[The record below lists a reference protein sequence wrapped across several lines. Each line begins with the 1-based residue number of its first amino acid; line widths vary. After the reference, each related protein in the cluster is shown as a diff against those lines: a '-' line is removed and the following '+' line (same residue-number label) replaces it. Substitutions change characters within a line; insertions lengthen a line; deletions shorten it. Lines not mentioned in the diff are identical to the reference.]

1 MPKVVVNLINID
13 QDISF
18 LKYMLNSNKDAMTEA
33 GFQLSTHSIE
43 NEIKYLEDFKNTFDL
58 AIAQKQA
65 ELIQERIDGNA
76 EACAQVEETG
86 GKIFATDQFGNIFYP
101 PPAYQYSY
109 VELTYGNYKEF
120 KKVRFL
126 GELLIIFTSRFQ
138 MENVKHNIS
147 PTTLKLLESIHK
159 IRDEY
164 QSKGLLEEILEYINK
179 IDEACERAKSGKAP
193 PVLDWKYFFKNY
205 FSPSAQWKPL
215 GEQIPK
221 FDYEAKFD
229 KDKLEQY
236 LEEIKN
242 KKEAILKALE
252 EKKLESAASAK
263 KENPSEGSKQDTDEP
278 KPEVAECPDQ
288 RENLLQGLDDL
299 LNDLNKNLEKQI
311 EDYKRR
317 FDLNCLAKEL
327 KDCLIPPDLDF
338 CDFIFRDISV
348 PKFYQK
354 LSLLKAAGLGD
365 LYNSLVGKMEDS
377 FGVTELKQYEKE
389 IKSLERLLREED
401 ELRDRLNSSLEQYEE
416 QMTSL
421 LEDLLPLKDQME
433 ILENNLD
440 VERQLGRQT
449 RINSLE
455 KRRETLLSR
464 MRKIQNRI
472 ELLTMQNETIPKNLE
487 TLNTNYD
494 EHLLRKG
501 TLERDFAQKIAEN
514 KFNERQA
521 QLIREGKNLEAV
533 FLIPNED
540 EKYSSEAVAT
550 TIINAVDAVMPLEN
564 LCKLLF
570 TLPFNRDF
578 NLSLSLP
585 EDFWTSLMTKF
596 KDPYFN
602 LSVDL
607 GKLIGQLIVVFLF
620 NILDSFLKAL
630 CDAIGNAVANTE
642 EGKDIFE
649 TMGNAV
655 ANMGNAAL
663 STATN
668 AFASQANQALG
679 GNIFNGDKLLSTEAI
694 NLEGIDSSAGN
705 AVSVVADALGKQDM
719 IGWFVENGQSSAFS
733 EWELS
738 LDGKS
743 FVIRNPPLFDFTQVG
758 EFINSRVTDYIK
770 DQNYSTQAL
779 MDMFSKEEGA
789 VVLEEEPPL
798 QQQSLTA
805 EEAANEMRCLLSKSM
820 SLLTPT
826 ETINLLTKKPDQNTK
841 NIVKKLADVCAPKM
855 SENYPGDS
863 LIELVGEIGIL
874 SGVLEVEQQ
883 IQGIQALN
891 DSLPITEKVICE
903 RFDNTRSFRASLMSQ
918 TMSPELAMEILDE
931 VEKKQQ
937 EELGFVMDSITQLA
951 DAKIIAKP
959 QTAKQFYLSAI
970 SQIVDMQEEGKEPQ
984 SVEDLGLPEQQSTDI
999 DVKNIIKQKIEQN
1012 AKNNPTLNSMFELTT
1027 ESLVRPI
1034 RDRFKR
1040 DSENYLEAISK
1051 NIPFEKPLVKTQKIQ
1066 TPQGEKEVPTMEFI
1080 NIVNMSYVPA
1090 LKCKAQSTSD
1100 TIEIKSGEAK
1110 QELEKQIV
1118 EKNNEIR
1125 EIEQRI
1131 EEVQNN
1137 YQYITRKESPEERFY
1152 NGVYYD
1158 ISRDDY
1164 VFEIEKEMFSILR
1177 TDITA
1182 TTEEKVQAGKFWK
1195 DVMSSVLILRNSRD
1209 YEDSIWAGEYKN
1221 NLPSSLSSIDRKIE
1235 SPFAEYLAVFINGW
1249 IYKNTPLDDYYSDKI
1264 PTRHHF
1270 MNHDREI
1277 LFDTEKYEDVWDFLS
1292 EIKSRIIQIKNVIEA
1307 NKREA
1312 TQRLETDKILKESEK
1327 EQIETQKQ
1335 EFKVFIPTGNWE
1347 FEEVL
1352 VPSYVLPFSKKV
1364 DNNTI
1369 LMSKIP
1375 IFGTISSTDD
1385 DDPFET
1391 KDSLIIQ
1398 AKNEII
1404 GTSEK
1409 EFYISNGFMEQ
1420 NYGDPFIK
1428 QEEMEKVA
1436 TITETKKDIGRKYL
1450 DSLETLKASIDPVI
1464 NDEYFGFS
1472 ISSKHKSSPIDPAG
1486 GWNPMSLLGLNE
1498 ENLDFDSITS
1508 NKVTMD
1514 SISCL
1519 SQGENITAIDSSTLE
1534 MLTSKL
1540 SSNGSSVEKIGQKI
1554 KENIPLWKISY
1565 IENKDAESTFSLQ
1578 ITGKIFTPTGLYTN
1592 FYHDTTVSSEKTI
1605 SDDTIATLVEHFG
1618 EIKSKN
1624 DSFDEIVMRQ
1634 LEEND
1639 IRDIRTRNLLY
1650 THLMLEVRDEFM
1662 KSISSPRLLEQ
1673 DEKTSQKL
1681 IEFFDLTREQTESE
1695 KENELDPNI
1704 MNFVEIKE
1712 NFKQLYDLEQEEEMT
1727 DSQARGE
1734 EGRESK
1740 FTKAA
1745 KKTLLQ
1751 TFVRICVNEY
1761 ILKNIFLFDNF
1772 NFSSNLKQMNL
1783 VVTDISNFV
1792 CQESKRVKIG
1802 KELNRQA
1809 IEYYDLLQNSG
1820 KISKN
1825 DSIEQETKEWKKK
1838 NSLSSENASPKM
1850 IEIVRQELELSLF
1863 KFKKLLKCEEGEEQS
1878 EDAIFSSFIEKMEQT
1893 QCPLLFEYG
1902 QTKYLTTPILNEEMK
1917 IGKMYIEK
1925 YVRFPEITEYGKE
1938 KIANTQN
1945 QILIQYENSV
1955 IGIGELEKIL
1965 VQLDLSVGEFYNCD
1979 SDKNI
1984 FSSPLTFGSRI
1995 VIVVEVRPYN
2005 GQDFINEEIIKE
2017 RTYITRLIT
2026 QGSNQQKNVILS
2038 PVANEEYP
2046 VSLGSLNA
2054 ASINEDYEK
2063 IYKDFLNPSL
2073 IKNSIFQVL
2082 LKYCLCLDELKQI
2095 ALLHSFMFHN
2105 DQDSRFLF
2113 EGTKMMISK
2122 MYQANMNIGNANN
2135 TVEQLN
2141 AILQEQ
2147 KRNED
2152 NTGNPLGPAL
2162 EALKFYYRTPIQ
2174 ILKGVATLVDPNI
2187 ALADIIVKGAAMA
2200 GNLVGQKVDI
2210 PYSLASLALL
2220 PFPIFNGVAPPIPPL
2235 SSYNVAMPVG
2245 PIFLA
2250 LEPLL
2255 KDLPYYQNR
2264 DKGKLGTGD
2273 GKQNPQQNPLFCE
2286 LSEEENE

>member
-58 AIAQKQA
+58 AIAKKQA
-65 ELIQERIDGNA
+65 ELVQERIDGNA
-76 EACAQVEETG
+76 EACAQVEEAG

-109 VELTYGNYKEF
+109 VELSYGNYKEF

-126 GELLIIFTSRFQ
+126 GELLVVFTSRFQ

-147 PTTLKLLESIHK
+147 PTTLKLFENIHK

-164 QSKGLLEEILEYINK
+164 QKKGLLEEILQYINK
-179 IDEACERAKSGKAP
+179 IDEACERAKSPNKP

-229 KDKLEQY
+229 KKKLEEY

-242 KKEAILKALE
+242 KKETILKALE
-252 EKKLESAASAK
+252 EKKLESAANAK
-263 KENPSEGSKQDTDEP
+263 KENPSKGSKQDTDVQ
-278 KPEVAECPDQ
+278 KPDVAECPTD
-288 RENLLQGLDDL
+288 RENILQGLDDL

-327 KDCLIPPDLDF
+327 KDCLLPPNLDF
-338 CDFIFRDISV
+338 CDLLFRDISV

-377 FGVTELKQYEKE
+377 FGITELRQYEKE

-401 ELRDRLNSSLEQYEE
+401 ELRDRLNSSLEEYEE
-416 QMTSL
+416 QMKSL
-421 LEDLLPLKDQME
+421 LEDLLPIKEQME

-455 KRRETLLSR
+455 KRREVLLSR

-472 ELLTMQNETIPKNLE
+472 ELLTMQNEAIPKNLE
-487 TLNTNYD
+487 RLNVNYD

-540 EKYSSEAVAT
+540 EKYSPEAVAT

-578 NLSLSLP
+578 NSSLRLP

-607 GKLIGQLIVVFLF
+607 GKLIGQLIIAFLF
-620 NILDSFLKAL
+620 NILDSFLKSL
-630 CDAIGNAVANTE
+630 CDAIGNAVANNQEAENVFTS
-642 EGKDIFE
+642 
-649 TMGNAV
+649 MGNAV
-655 ANMGNAAL
+655 VN
-663 STATN
+663 TATN
-668 AFASQANQALG
+668 AIALQANQALG
-679 GNIFNGDKLLSTEAI
+679 GDIFNGDKLLSNEAV
-694 NLEGIDSSAGN
+694 NLQGIDS
-705 AVSVVADALGKQDM
+705 AVSNIATTTLDVVGKQDM
-719 IGWFVENGQSSAFS
+719 ISWFIENGQASAFS
-733 EWELS
+733 EWSLS
-738 LDGKS
+738 LDGKT
-743 FVIRNPPLFDFTQVG
+743 FVTKNPPLFDFTQVG
-758 EFINSRVTDYIK
+758 EFINSSVSSFIK
-770 DQNYSTQAL
+770 NQNYSTQAL
-779 MDMFSKEEGA
+779 MGMLSKEEGSI
-789 VVLEEEPPL
+789 VIEEEPPL
-798 QQQSLTA
+798 QQQALTA
-805 EEAANEMRCLLSKSM
+805 EESVSEMRCLLSKSM
-820 SLLTPT
+820 ALLTPT

-841 NIVKKLADVCAPKM
+841 NIVKKLAEACAPKM

-863 LIELVGEIGIL
+863 LVELVGEIGIL
-874 SGVLEVEQQ
+874 AGVLEVEQQ
-883 IQGIQALN
+883 IQNLQSLN
-891 DSLPITEKVICE
+891 DNLPITEKVICE
-903 RFDNTRSFRASLMSQ
+903 RFDNTKAFRASLMSEA
-918 TMSPELAMEILDE
+918 MSPELAIEILDE

-984 SVEDLGLPEQQSTDI
+984 SVEDLGLPEQESTDI
-999 DVKNIIKQKIEQN
+999 DVKNIIKQKIEEN
-1012 AKNNPTLNSMFELTT
+1012 AKNNATLNSMFELTT

-1040 DSENYLEAISK
+1040 DSENYLDAISK

-1137 YQYITRKESPEERFY
+1137 YQNYQYITRKESPEERFY

-1158 ISRDDY
+1158 VSRDDHI
-1164 VFEIEKEMFSILR
+1164 FEIEKEMFSILR
-1177 TDITA
+1177 TDIAA
-1182 TTEEKVQAGKFWK
+1182 TSEEKLQAGKFWK
-1195 DVMSSVLILRNSRD
+1195 DVMSSVLILLNSRD

-1221 NLPSSLSSIDRKIE
+1221 NLPPSLSSIDRKKE

-1277 LFDTEKYEDVWDFLS
+1277 LFDTEKYEDVWDFIW
-1292 EIKSRIIQIKNVIEA
+1292 EIKSRIIQIKEDIEGEST
-1307 NKREA
+1307 K
-1312 TQRLETDKILKESEK
+1312 QLEEDKILKEREK
-1327 EQIETQKQ
+1327 RDLEVQKQ
-1335 EFKVFIPTGNWE
+1335 KFKIFVPTGKWE

-1375 IFGTISSTDD
+1375 TFGIISSTDD

-1391 KDSLIIQ
+1391 KGSLIIQ

-1428 QEEMEKVA
+1428 QEEIEKVA
-1436 TITETKKDIGRKYL
+1436 TITEMKRDIGRKYL
-1450 DSLETLKASIDPVI
+1450 DSVETLKASIDPVI
-1464 NDEYFGFS
+1464 NDKYFGFS

-1498 ENLDFDSITS
+1498 ENLDFDSIAS

-1578 ITGKIFTPTGLYTN
+1578 TTGKIFTPTGLYTN

-1650 THLMLEVRDEFM
+1650 THLMLEVRDEFV
-1662 KSISSPRLLEQ
+1662 KSISNPRLLEQ

-1681 IEFFDLTREQTESE
+1681 IEFFDLTREQTELE

-1712 NFKQLYDLEQEEEMT
+1712 NFKQLYDLEQEGEMT

-1734 EGRESK
+1734 ESRESK
-1740 FTKAA
+1740 LTKAA

-1850 IEIVRQELELSLF
+1850 IEIVRRELGLSLS
-1863 KFKKLLKCEEGEEQS
+1863 KFKKLLKWEEGEEQS
-1878 EDAIFSSFIEKMEQT
+1878 EDAVFSSFIEKMEQT

-1902 QTKYLTTPILNEEMK
+1902 QTKYLTTPILNEEMR

-1945 QILIQYENSV
+1945 QILGQYENSV
-1955 IGIGELEKIL
+1955 VGIGELEKIL
-1965 VQLDLSVGEFYNCD
+1965 VELDLDVGEFYNCD

-1995 VIVVEVRPYN
+1995 MIVVEIRPYN

-2046 VSLGSLNA
+2046 VSLEFLKESLNA

-2063 IYKDFLNPSL
+2063 IYKDFLKPSL
-2073 IKNSIFQVL
+2073 IKNSLFQIL

-2113 EGTKMMISK
+2113 EGIKMTISRI
-2122 MYQANMNIGNANN
+2122 YQASTNLGNASN
-2135 TVEQLN
+2135 TVNQLN

-2147 KRNED
+2147 KRNEE
-2152 NTGNPLGPAL
+2152 NTGNPLGPSP

-2174 ILKGVATLVDPNI
+2174 ILKGLAMLVDPNI
-2187 ALADIIVKGAAMA
+2187 ALADLIVRGAAMA
-2200 GNLVGQKVDI
+2200 GNLVGQKIDI

-2235 SSYNVAMPVG
+2235 SSYNIAMPLG

-2273 GKQNPQQNPLFCE
+2273 GKQNPQQNPLFYE